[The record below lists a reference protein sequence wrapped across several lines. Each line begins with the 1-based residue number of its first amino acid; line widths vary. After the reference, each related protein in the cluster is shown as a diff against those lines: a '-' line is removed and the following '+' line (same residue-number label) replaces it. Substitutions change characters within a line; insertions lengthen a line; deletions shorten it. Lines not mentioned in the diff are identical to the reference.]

1 MKYQQFQDMMVCP
14 ECLMPLSVSENSLSC
29 TGTCGCLYPVYFG
42 IPVMISCK
50 NPVFKVTDF
59 AIQRPPDIF
68 FKKYDHPVLR
78 LLKQLK
84 PDITLNRQSKKN
96 YAAIARLLANIQQPK
111 ILIIGGSI
119 DGQGISALKQQLPTD
134 TILVESD
141 VAHGPNTNIILD
153 AHHIPF
159 KDDSFDLVI
168 AQAVLEHVLDP
179 FQCVKEIHRVLKPQ
193 GMVYAET
200 PFMQQVHGGKYDFHR
215 FSHLGHRRL
224 FRLFSECN
232 SGVIAGPGSVM
243 AWSSLYFLTGL
254 APNKKVD
261 KMLSFSGSFLVFW
274 MKYLD
279 YLFNSHKGGV
289 YDAACGLFFLG
300 RKEPG
305 YVLADEELLS
315 GYRGHKS

>member
-1 MKYQQFQDMMVCP
+1 MTYQQFQDIMVCP
-14 ECLMPLSVSENSLSC
+14 ECTMPLVGTEKTLSC
-29 TGTCGCLYPVYFG
+29 TGTCGCEYPVYFG

-59 AIQRPPDIF
+59 DTQRPPDIF
-68 FKKYDHPVLR
+68 FKTYNNPVLR
-78 LLKQLK
+78 FLKRLK
-84 PDITLNRQSKKN
+84 PDITLNIRSKHN
-96 YAAIARLLANIQQPK
+96 YASIAKLLSNINQPK

-119 DGQGISALKQQLPTD
+119 DGQGITALKQQLPTD
-134 TILVESD
+134 TVLVESD

-179 FQCVKEIHRVLKPQ
+179 FQCVKEIHRVLKPG
-193 GMVYAET
+193 GMIYAET

-224 FRLFSECN
+224 FRFFNEMN

-243 AWSSLYFLTGL
+243 AWSSLYFITAF
-254 APNKKVD
+254 APNKKAD
-261 KMLSFSGSFLVFW
+261 KMLSFGGSFLVFW

-279 YLFNSHKGGV
+279 YLFNSQKGGV

-300 RKEPG
+300 KKEPG
-305 YVLADEELLS
+305 YLLPDEELLN